1 MQKLIILILVM
12 SCAVLAQQPLCSDPD
27 RPPGA
32 CFVPKEPGYW
42 MMWIP
47 GPDGL
52 VVVGPLDE
60 KYFEIVGP
68 KGKIRSLTVEN
79 DAPVSYCTPLMLTDG
94 TCPVPNPP
102 PDFSKLYVGMGR
114 LSANFTINDPMS
126 MDPYTRCPAAV
137 HVKAEVRK
145 GAGDPFTLRAD
156 VVLVKDK
163 SEPTGCRVVV
173 NEVTL
178 KAK

>member
-1 MQKLIILILVM
+1 MLVL
-12 SCAVLAQQPLCSDPD
+12 SCVVAAQQPLCTDPV

-42 MMWIP
+42 YLWIP

-52 VVVGPLDE
+52 VVVGPLDQ
-60 KYFEIVGP
+60 KNFEIVRP
-68 KGKIRSLTVEN
+68 NATTRSLVVDNSAT
-79 DAPVSYCTPLMLTDG
+79 VSYCTPLMLIDG
-94 TCPVPNPP
+94 TCPIPNPP

-114 LSANFTINDPMS
+114 VTANFTMYDPVAPP
-126 MDPYTRCPAAV
+126 DTRCPTAV

-145 GAGDPFTLRAD
+145 GDGDPFTLRAD

-163 SEPTGCRVVV
+163 SEPSGCRVVV